1 MHLNKFIERVQGH
14 EARGARD
21 FMMSMVDAKNMHAD
35 LTKLLLELHQLRET
49 RQKDNQEPVINV
61 VMDGGNF

>member
-1 MHLNKFIERVQGH
+1 
-14 EARGARD
+14 
-21 FMMSMVDAKNMHAD
+21 MMSMVDAKNMHAD